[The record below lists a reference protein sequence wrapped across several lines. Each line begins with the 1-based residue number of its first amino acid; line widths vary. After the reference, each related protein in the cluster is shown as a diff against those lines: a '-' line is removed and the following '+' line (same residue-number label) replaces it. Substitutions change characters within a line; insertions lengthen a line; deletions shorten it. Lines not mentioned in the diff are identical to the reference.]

1 METPREGARTLAEQA
16 KQKGKGAQEDTF
28 VLVERVTSPFL
39 VLFHKPHSLLAEQYR
54 ALRNNILAMN
64 RSGSPRTI
72 LVTSAMAGEG
82 KTVTLANLGLAMG
95 EVERNRVLL
104 VDADIRHPG
113 LEAFLGLNREPGL
126 TELLLDRASLEEVIY
141 PSGFPQVDILG
152 AGREVDHPAGLLSG
166 SRMGELFSAL
176 KERYRY
182 VLIDS
187 PPILPITDGLTLAPL
202 VDGTLLVVRLDY
214 TPKPAVNRALD
225 QLKKVGAPVL
235 GAFLTCAR
243 GDYEGRK
250 SPYYYPYQSDEEGR
264 P

>member
-1 METPREGARTLAEQA
+1 MAEQA

-113 LEAFLGLNREPGL
+113 LEAFLGLNWR
-126 TELLLDRASLEEVIY
+126 
-141 PSGFPQVDILG
+141 F
-152 AGREVDHPAGLLSG
+152 
-166 SRMGELFSAL
+166 
-176 KERYRY
+176 K
-182 VLIDS
+182 
-187 PPILPITDGLTLAPL
+187 
-202 VDGTLLVVRLDY
+202 
-214 TPKPAVNRALD
+214 
-225 QLKKVGAPVL
+225 APVKI
-235 GAFLTCAR
+235 
-243 GDYEGRK
+243 GDTVRVEFRVK
-250 SPYYYPYQSDEEGR
+250 EKKESKYQFRLNTGHNLKNG
-264 P
+264 